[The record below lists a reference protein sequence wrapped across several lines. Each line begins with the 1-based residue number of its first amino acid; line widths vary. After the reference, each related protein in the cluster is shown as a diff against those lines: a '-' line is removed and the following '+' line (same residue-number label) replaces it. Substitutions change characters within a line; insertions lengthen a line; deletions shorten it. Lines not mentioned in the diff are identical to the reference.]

1 MVVLQAKDASIT
13 APQLSIAALPHV
25 PNLEQELDVMVQ
37 AVQDLDASQ
46 PDIVIATCMALMARC
61 TEIYL
66 DLVRLE
72 GEHRKAKF
80 IRTMQLQ
87 KVMDLLDFQFK
98 GASRLVEV
106 ARQELDT
113 TR

>member
-1 MVVLQAKDASIT
+1 MPILQMKPTTPAAPEKLIAS
-13 APQLSIAALPHV
+13 LPNT
-25 PNLEQELDVMVQ
+25 PNIQEELDGMV
-37 AVQDLDASQ
+37 AAIGELDPSQ
-46 PDIVIATCMALMARC
+46 PDMVISTCMALMARC

-66 DLVRLE
+66 NLVRIE
-72 GEHRKAKF
+72 TQYGKARF

>member
-1 MVVLQAKDASIT
+1 MGVRLQVKEDRAPPERTIAQLPNNASI
-13 APQLSIAALPHV
+13 SDEIDGMVAAV
-25 PNLEQELDVMVQ
+25 I
-37 AVQDLDASQ
+37 DLDPSQ
-46 PDIVIATCMALMARC
+46 PDIVISTCMALMARC
-61 TEIYL
+61 TELYL
-66 DLVRLE
+66 ELVRVE
-72 GEHRKAKF
+72 NTYHKARF
-80 IRTMQLQ
+80 VRTMQLQ

>member
-1 MVVLQAKDASIT
+1 MPILQLKASNSPEQLIAQLPN
-13 APQLSIAALPHV
+13 APTI
-25 PNLEQELDVMVQ
+25 EEELDTMIQTVGE
-37 AVQDLDASQ
+37 LDSGQ
-46 PDIVIATCMALMARC
+46 PDVVISTCMALMARC
-61 TEIYL
+61 TEIYVN
-66 DLVRLE
+66 LVRLE
-72 GEHRKAKF
+72 HEHKKARF

-87 KVMDLLDFQFK
+87 KVMDLLDFNFK